1 MRFIME
7 TIYNVIL
14 LALTL
19 EEIATIIYSSF
30 NRPFANIS
38 LQVYPTLILIGNIG
52 SITKLLNIKIIFFEI
67 NILEKKGDILIQI
80 FYLVTVF
87 IFMILILIFGI
98 EEKTF
103 DEKMIILFMK
113 EKNKLIYIN
122 GIVTS
127 LINLFEIIY
136 LIYLYLNGKTIFTK
150 EKTEASINAD
160 DLARDQNWFISN

>member
-1 MRFIME
+1 
-7 TIYNVIL
+7 
-14 LALTL
+14 
-19 EEIATIIYSSF
+19 
-30 NRPFANIS
+30 
-38 LQVYPTLILIGNIG
+38 
-52 SITKLLNIKIIFFEI
+52 
-67 NILEKKGDILIQI
+67 
-80 FYLVTVF
+80 
-87 IFMILILIFGI
+87 MILILIFDI
-98 EEKTF
+98 EEKAF

>member
-1 MRFIME
+1 
-7 TIYNVIL
+7 
-14 LALTL
+14 
-19 EEIATIIYSSF
+19 
-30 NRPFANIS
+30 
-38 LQVYPTLILIGNIG
+38 
-52 SITKLLNIKIIFFEI
+52 
-67 NILEKKGDILIQI
+67 
-80 FYLVTVF
+80 
-87 IFMILILIFGI
+87 MILILIFDI
-98 EEKTF
+98 EEKAF

-127 LINLFEIIY
+127 LLNLFEIIY